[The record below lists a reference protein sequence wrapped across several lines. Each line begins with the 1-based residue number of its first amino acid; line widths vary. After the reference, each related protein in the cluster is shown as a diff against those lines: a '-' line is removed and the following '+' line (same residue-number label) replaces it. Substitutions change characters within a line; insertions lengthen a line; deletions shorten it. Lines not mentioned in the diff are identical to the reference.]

1 MLKGVLKLI
10 SGKRKG
16 FNSLKNKRVKIGFIL
31 SYFLKGL
38 IGENK
43 RVLFI
48 LTISLYTIKT
58 RCPF

>member
-1 MLKGVLKLI
+1 MIKGVLKLV

-31 SYFLKGL
+31 SYFLKGIL
-38 IGENK
+38 GENK
-43 RVLFI
+43 KDLFI

-58 RCPF
+58 RCHF